1 MDRTLGGRP
10 AAKQENEDCFGAGYD
25 GLSEPRDFG
34 SGSLSDRE
42 ELVDVIRFRYV
53 KGLQVMVQR
62 QCEVLV
68 ERFGVSA
75 YVVGIVGPVWLRYV
89 AAMRVLEDDWP
100 EKAIEESEVAAE
112 AAGLTRVGEEGNAEK
127 SHFYY

>member
-1 MDRTLGGRP
+1 M
-10 AAKQENEDCFGAGYD
+10 
-25 GLSEPRDFG
+25 SEPRDFG

-89 AAMRVLEDDWP
+89 TAMRVLADDWP